1 MTDVAWILAL
11 LAVAMTL
18 AVRPS
23 TAGARL
29 RALAVDAHSM
39 PAQVRGIAVRL
50 HRGAGLL
57 PLSGAAILGGT
68 AYFAFGVPFP
78 VLPAL
83 AGMLAGSAAAV
94 LVVGASTARDR
105 RKRHAELV
113 ESVGSL
119 AADLR
124 AGRQVADLVAA
135 GRRAPHLGSAAVA
148 AVWTVSERSGASAA
162 AVLDRVEQDLRAR
175 DRQRREV
182 AAQLAGARSTAGLLA
197 MLPLLGICL
206 GAAMGAR
213 PLHVLL
219 GTGRGQVALLVGAGL
234 DALGLLWTGR
244 IVTAAEGRT

>member
-1 MTDVAWILAL
+1 
-11 LAVAMTL
+11 
-18 AVRPS
+18 
-23 TAGARL
+23 
-29 RALAVDAHSM
+29 M
-39 PAQVRGIAVRL
+39 PAFARSLWTEEHQQARGIAVRL
-50 HRGAGLL
+50 RRGAGLL
-57 PLSGAAILGGT
+57 PLSGGAILGG
-68 AYFAFGVPFP
+68 AAHFAFGARFP
-78 VLPAL
+78 VLPAM

-94 LVVGASTARDR
+94 LVVGASTARGR

-113 ESVGSL
+113 ESVGAL

-135 GRRAPHLGSAAVA
+135 ERRAPHLGSAAVA
-148 AVWTVSERSGASAA
+148 AVWTVSQRSGAPAA

-175 DRQRREV
+175 ERQRREV

-234 DALGLLWTGR
+234 DALGLLWTAR